1 MNRFLNLGLSIA
13 CGLLTA
19 TGFGIADFAAKL
31 STNRIGFLQTALFV
45 QLIGSF
51 FVLPFA
57 LRDAQRVL
65 INPWITL
72 VAILLGV
79 VNAVATLF
87 LYKGFEVGRLSI
99 VSPIAST
106 APVVAIM
113 LAVAFLGEI
122 VTGQLLLGISLVMVG
137 VMLVSLQTVHGDASK
152 QVARGTAYAI
162 GFMLFGGLLLF
173 GLKPVTS
180 VLGVFL
186 PVLILRLVGIPV
198 LAVPFFRRSGS
209 GSRAFSLVLPVAF
222 FDTFANVA
230 YTTGVSLGSV
240 AIVSPLGGMFSAVTV
255 LLAWVFLKEKP
266 SRHQLIGFVA
276 ILIGV
281 ATLGTFG

>member
-1 MNRFLNLGLSIA
+1 MNRFLNLGLSIV

-31 STNRIGFLQTALFV
+31 STNRIGFLQTALSV

-57 LRDAQRVL
+57 LRDAHRVL

-79 VNAVATLF
+79 VNAVGTLF
-87 LYKGFEVGRLSI
+87 LYKGFEIGRLSI

-106 APVVAIM
+106 APVVAIL
-113 LAVAFLGEI
+113 LAITFLGEI
-122 VTGQLLLGISLVMVG
+122 VTSQILVGISLVMVG
-137 VMLVSLQTVHGDASK
+137 IMLVSLQTAQGDVSQ
-152 QVARGTAYAI
+152 QVARGTAYAV

-198 LAVPFFRRSGS
+198 LAVPFFSRSRG
-209 GSRAFSLVLPVAF
+209 GSRAFRLVLPVAF

-230 YTTGVSLGSV
+230 YTLGVSLGTV
-240 AIVSPLGGMFSAVTV
+240 TIVSPVGGMFSAITV
-255 LLAWVFLKEKP
+255 LLAWAFLKEKP
-266 SRHQLIGFVA
+266 SRHQIIGFVA
-276 ILIGV
+276 ILVGV
-281 ATLGTFG
+281 ATLGAFG

>member
-1 MNRFLNLGLSIA
+1 LNLGLSIA

-19 TGFGIADFAAKL
+19 SGFGIADFVAKL
-31 STNRIGFLQTALFV
+31 STDRVGFLRTAFFV

-57 LRDAQRVL
+57 LPDAYRVL

-72 VAILLGV
+72 AAILLGV
-79 VNAVATLF
+79 VNVVGTLF

-106 APVVAIM
+106 APLVGIL
-113 LAVAFLGEI
+113 LAVTFLGEI
-122 VTGQLLLGISLVMVG
+122 VTKELLIGIGLVMFG
-137 VMLVSLQTVHGDASK
+137 VILVSFQTNGGNTSK
-152 QVARGTAYAI
+152 QVARGTAYAV
-162 GFMLFGGLLLF
+162 GFMFFGGLLLF

-186 PVLILRLVGIPV
+186 PVLIMRWVGIPV
-198 LAVPFFRRSGS
+198 LAIPFLATQSRGQ
-209 GSRAFSLVLPVAF
+209 SRAFRLVIPVAF

-230 YTTGVSLGSV
+230 YTVGVSVGTV
-240 AIVSPLGGMFSAVTV
+240 TIVSPLGGMFSSVTV
-255 LLAWVFLKEKP
+255 LLAWAFLKERP
-266 SRHQLIGFVA
+266 SRHQIVGFAA

-281 ATLGTFG
+281 AALGSFG